1 MEINTMTDKTR
12 RKFVSL
18 MGAGAAVVPL
28 SALVG
33 ALPSHAQDDL
43 PLVDPA
49 SAQATA
55 LQYVEVS
62 EKDGQACSN
71 CSLYTGTEGSENGP
85 CPLFPGNSVTANG
98 WCSAYVP
105 QA

>member
-1 MEINTMTDKTR
+1 MTDKKR
-12 RKFVSL
+12 RQFVTM

-33 ALPSHAQDDL
+33 SLPSHAQDDL
-43 PLVDPA
+43 PLVDPS

-62 EKDGQACSN
+62 EVEGQNCAN
-71 CSLYTGTEGSENGP
+71 CSLYQGEEGSEQGA
-85 CPLFPGNSVTANG
+85 CPLFPGMAVKAEG

-105 QA
+105 MG

>member
-1 MEINTMTDKTR
+1 MTDKTR
-12 RKFVSL
+12 RQFISL
-18 MGAGAAVVPL
+18 VGAGAAAVPL

-33 ALPSHAQDDL
+33 ALPSRALAEEL

-55 LQYVEVS
+55 LQYVAES
-62 EKDGQACSN
+62 TTEGQN
-71 CSLYTGTEGSENGP
+71 CTNCTLYQGAEGSEAGP
-85 CPLFPGNSVTANG
+85 CPLFPGNNVAGAG

-105 QA
+105 KG

>member
-1 MEINTMTDKTR
+1 MTDKKR
-12 RKFVSL
+12 RQL
-18 MGAGAAVVPL
+18 MGMMGAGAAVIPV
-28 SALVG
+28 SALIG

-55 LQYVEVS
+55 LQYAEQS
-62 EKDGQACSN
+62 PNPEQLCSN
-71 CSLYTGTEGSENGP
+71 CSLYQGGDAEQGP
-85 CPLFPGNSVTANG
+85 CPLFPGNAVLASA

-105 QA
+105 AA

>member
-1 MEINTMTDKTR
+1 MTDKKR
-12 RKFVSL
+12 RQFVTM

-33 ALPSHAQDDL
+33 SLPSHAQDDL
-43 PLVDPA
+43 PLVEPD

-55 LQYVEVS
+55 LQYVEAS
-62 EKDGQACSN
+62 EVEGQNCAN
-71 CSLYTGTEGSENGP
+71 CSLWQGGDAEQGP
-85 CPLFPGNSVTANG
+85 CPLFPGMAVKAEG

-105 QA
+105 MG

>member
-1 MEINTMTDKTR
+1 MTDKKR
-12 RKFVSL
+12 RQFVTM

-33 ALPSHAQDDL
+33 SLPSHAQDDL
-43 PLVDPA
+43 PLVDPS

-62 EKDGQACSN
+62 EVEGQNCAN
-71 CSLYTGTEGSENGP
+71 CSLYQGGDAEQGA
-85 CPLFPGNSVTANG
+85 CPLFPGMAVKAEG

-105 QA
+105 AG